1 MPTHLDESESEIRS
15 VVSDSLWL
23 YSPWNSQGQN
33 TGVGSLSLLQGI
45 FPTQRSNPGLLHCG
59 QIFYQLSHMGS
70 PRILEWVAYPF
81 SSRSSQLRNLIRVS
95 CIADGFLTNWAM
107 REAPTLVKTGLL
119 LSLFNQILISSWNTL
134 MGTSETLFCQL
145 SGHSLAQS
153 SWHKISHHIFQKILK
168 SDAPFPRSETL
179 ELAQLI
185 STVLLSL

>member
-1 MPTHLDESESEIRS
+1 MKVAQSCPTLLR
-15 VVSDSLWL
+15 LTP

-45 FPTQRSNPGLLHCG
+45 SQPRDRTQVSCIAGRF
-59 QIFYQLSHMGS
+59 FYQLSHKGS

-107 REAPTLVKTGLL
+107 REAPTLVKTDLL
-119 LSLFNQILISSWNTL
+119 LSLFNQILTSSWNTL

-145 SGHSLAQS
+145 SGNSLAQS